1 MKLCIVNDNAISPI
15 IAKDHIL
22 FSRFTAKNKKKFRE
36 EHETELLL
44 YEVARKELK
53 QLTNGEKV
61 PSMKQ
66 LRSEKDA
73 LIKKKNQE
81 YEDYS
86 FSRAKLRELQT
97 IHANVNSILGKE
109 QIQEKE
115 RPESY
120 L

>member
-1 MKLCIVNDNAISPI
+1 M
-15 IAKDHIL
+15 
-22 FSRFTAKNKKKFRE
+22 
-36 EHETELLL
+36 
-44 YEVARKELK
+44 K

-66 LRSEKDA
+66 LRSEKEE
-73 LIKKKNQE
+73 LTRQKNQE

-97 IHANVNSILGKE
+97 IHANVNTILDKDKV
-109 QIQEKE
+109 QEKDQME
-115 RPESY
+115 